1 MPLWQGSTFY
11 ITAYI
16 YNQMEIEQVKKD
28 LSTFLTCV
36 AKPIAAH
43 PAFFVMLYLVLFMPD
58 ILFLI
63 VEREEFPDI
72 QLTSGILLC
81 YLLTLPLLIKNR
93 VFCRMYEYTLMLLAL
108 VMLMMNL
115 YMLWLYG
122 EAVNYLHTDTVAA
135 LRASNPDEIREYLS
149 TYITG
154 GVILSGI
161 VIVGLILLL
170 FHFLNRFSFVPRSIF
185 GLFLYIYISF
195 SFVMTY
201 VNWERINTLQIFW
214 IFKEAVLPDLNAYRQ
229 NPELLLEEDAPENIV
244 LIVGESFSRSNS
256 SLYGYEKN
264 TNPMLHELEKNG
276 ELSVFKDVDSY
287 TTTTIPSFKAMM
299 TGYKNEYADSV
310 EWYECLTLIEVMQKA
325 GYTVHWLSN
334 QSKHG
339 ICDNEIGLFADMCDE
354 QAFVGDKIA
363 GMKRTTYDGE
373 LLPLIDKSVGKARGK
388 NFYVVHLM
396 GSHSKFSAR
405 YPDSYSF
412 FTAEDYEGSHPH
424 LSPDKRQ
431 LLSTYDNSIRYND
444 RVVYDM
450 INRFSGKDA
459 VVVYLSDH
467 GIDVFAS
474 AEDYIGHA
482 IKNDSVS
489 MHAARKI
496 PFVIYTSGL
505 CKEKHPQ
512 LQRRIENSLDN
523 HIVTDKLMY
532 TIMDIAGVLTV
543 NGVSY
548 RKESILE

>member
-1 MPLWQGSTFY
+1 
-11 ITAYI
+11 
-16 YNQMEIEQVKKD
+16 MEIEQVKKD
-28 LSTFLTCV
+28 FSTFFKCV

-43 PAFFVMLYLVLFMPD
+43 PAFFVMLYLMLFMPD

-93 VFCRMYEYTLMLLAL
+93 AFCLVYEYSLMLIAL

-161 VIVGLILLL
+161 VIVGLNLLL
-170 FHFLNRFSFVPRSIF
+170 FHFLNRFSFVPRMLS
-185 GLFLYIYISF
+185 GLFLIIYISF

-201 VNWERINTLQIFW
+201 VNWERINTLRIFW

-256 SLYGYEKN
+256 SLYVYKKN

-299 TGYKNEYADSV
+299 MGYKNEYADSV
-310 EWYECLTLIEVMQKA
+310 EWYECLTLIEVMQKPA
-325 GYTVHWLSN
+325 I
-334 QSKHG
+334 Q
-339 ICDNEIGLFADMCDE
+339 CIGFPTNPSMVSA
-354 QAFVGDKIA
+354 I
-363 GMKRTTYDGE
+363 MK
-373 LLPLIDKSVGKARGK
+373 
-388 NFYVVHLM
+388 
-396 GSHSKFSAR
+396 
-405 YPDSYSF
+405 
-412 FTAEDYEGSHPH
+412 
-424 LSPDKRQ
+424 
-431 LLSTYDNSIRYND
+431 
-444 RVVYDM
+444 
-450 INRFSGKDA
+450 
-459 VVVYLSDH
+459 
-467 GIDVFAS
+467 
-474 AEDYIGHA
+474 
-482 IKNDSVS
+482 
-489 MHAARKI
+489 
-496 PFVIYTSGL
+496 
-505 CKEKHPQ
+505 
-512 LQRRIENSLDN
+512 
-523 HIVTDKLMY
+523 
-532 TIMDIAGVLTV
+532 
-543 NGVSY
+543 
-548 RKESILE
+548 